1 MIKFMAETKNY
12 MNILFEE
19 SMKLFI
25 KSGGEFPSN
34 WDKTKKLTFLNESL
48 SYALKY
54 EYYEQCGVIRDY
66 KQKIEE
72 EG

>member
-1 MIKFMAETKNY
+1 MADVKNY

-19 SMKLFI
+19 SIKLFI
-25 KSGGEFPSN
+25 KSGGEFPPTWNKS
-34 WDKTKKLTFLNESL
+34 KKLIFLDESL
-48 SYALKY
+48 NYALKN

-66 KQKIEE
+66 REQVEK